1 MIYFTKI
8 IDAHFH
14 QFRSTL
20 ISVQLT
26 FHRFLILRIRFTLM
40 ERA

>member
-14 QFRSTL
+14 QLRLTL
-20 ISVQLT
+20 ILVQLT
-26 FHRFLILRIRFTLM
+26 FHLFPILRFTLM